1 MVFISNLFNT
11 HPRFNWAIPMDET
24 IKVTKDQKDIL
35 KIIVAGFI
43 NKKVYQGHNTTREE
57 MELEREDQ
65 KKMRELYKQL

>member
-1 MVFISNLFNT
+1 
-11 HPRFNWAIPMDET
+11 MDET
-24 IKVTKDQKDIL
+24 ITITKDQKSIL